1 MTGADGQPPRKAT
14 LGETVKAVGA
24 AFFGVR
30 GRSAH
35 ERDMSSL
42 NPVVVIGV
50 GVAMA
55 AAFVAALVLIV
66 RLVVA

>member
-1 MTGADGQPPRKAT
+1 MPGQDGSVPRKAT
-14 LGETVKAVGA
+14 LLDTVKAVGA
-24 AFFGVR
+24 SFFGVR

-35 ERDMSSL
+35 ERDMSNL

-50 GVAMA
+50 GLAMA
-55 AAFVAALVLIV
+55 AAFVATLVLIV